1 MPSACRRALDVG
13 CGEGRLTR
21 ELRRMVPEVIGID
34 RDPASIAV
42 ARAAAAADDI
52 RYIEADALSYD
63 LEPESFDLV
72 TAVASLHHMDAE
84 IALRRLASLVR
95 SGGV

>member
-1 MPSACRRALDVG
+1 
-13 CGEGRLTR
+13 
-21 ELRRMVPEVIGID
+21 MVPEVIGID

-84 IALRRLASLVR
+84 IALRRLGLRFDVFELVAQP
-95 SGGV
+95 